1 MLTDFI
7 NNGIPGWLLLV
18 IAAGLAIYAAAAIWT
33 HISVGHLLVQNLFRS
48 NRVNMP
54 ELGKPL
60 PVLPAGTVQQTSTA
74 LVLARTPFPVD
85 TERPAERDYSNLIYP
100 VAGRN
105 GLNFAPERCISCGL
119 CSYSCPTGAITTS
132 NLEGKNSYLRRFD
145 LKSCVY
151 CGLCEANCPTSAIRL
166 TFNIEPSQ
174 PEPELLSV
182 EGEVETKVCRL
193 CRRKI
198 PQVDLLAERIYQ
210 GDKTGE
216 GKADA
221 NYRRVIYPQGVCQEC
236 QKRVTEA
243 EEVVCG

>member
-7 NNGIPGWLLLV
+7 NNGIPGWLLLIV
-18 IAAGLAIYAAAAIWT
+18 AAGLLIYAAAAIWT

-60 PVLPAGTVQQTSTA
+60 PILPAGTVQEASTA
-74 LVLARTPFPVD
+74 LVLARNPLPVVID
-85 TERPAERDYSNLIYP
+85 RPAERSFGNLIYP

-105 GLNFAPERCISCGL
+105 GLNFAAERCISCGL
-119 CSYSCPTGAITTS
+119 CVYSCPTGAISTR

-174 PEPELLSV
+174 PEPELQIV
-182 EGEVETKVCRL
+182 EGEVETTACRL

-198 PQVDLLAERIYQ
+198 PQADLLAERVYQ
-210 GDKTGE
+210 GDPTE
-216 GKADA
+216 DRKADS
-221 NYRRVIYPQGVCQEC
+221 NYRRTIYPQGVCQEC
-236 QKRVTEA
+236 QKRVFEA
-243 EEVVCG
+243 EEAVCG

>member
-18 IAAGLAIYAAAAIWT
+18 VAAGLAIYALAAIWT
-33 HISVGHLLVQNLFRS
+33 QISVGSLLVQNLFRS

-60 PVLPAGTVQQTSTA
+60 PVVQAGTEQQTSTA
-74 LVLARTPFPVD
+74 MVLARTPLPID
-85 TERPAERDYSNLIYP
+85 TDRPAEREAGNLIFP

-105 GLNFAPERCISCGL
+105 GLNFAADRCISCGL
-119 CSYSCPTGAITTS
+119 CAYSCPTGAITTR

-151 CGLCEANCPTSAIRL
+151 CGLCEANCPTQAIRL
-166 TFNIEPSQ
+166 TFNVEPSQ
-174 PEPELLSV
+174 PEPASLTV
-182 EGEVETKVCRL
+182 EGEVETTACRL

-210 GDKTGE
+210 GDKTE
-216 GKADA
+216 DAKADS
-221 NYRRVIYPQGVCQEC
+221 NYRRIINPQGVCQEC
-236 QKRVTEA
+236 QKRVLEA